1 MPPSSL
7 HILDSDPRLQ
17 RWTTLARDA
26 SSRRLTRVIA
36 PAGYHKSAFAHHLHN
51 TAVPGEAIHVTFRLA
66 HSTLRGALQL
76 VVDALALNPDT
87 FELPNLLR
95 HSGKISPSQ
104 LARAIRQ
111 DMSHE
116 SLTGLILILDDVHLL
131 DREAAAVLVQLATAD
146 PYRLHVV
153 ACVRHVDDFPARELW
168 GIPSL
173 DITDVDLAYTLDEL
187 HTFGPEHDDPYGYP
201 ALALSVR
208 QGLTPQLHMRR
219 MLSMIDEDLLA
230 ELSRAVLIPIW
241 PLTDAQAAA
250 LGVRPLLIQD
260 ALAADLPIIRPDP
273 TREHY
278 VPHPALADA
287 LLQLLTEHPEQSRD
301 AHTRLVAHNAATD
314 PVLAVR
320 HARLAQDTHRAAA
333 IATEW
338 LSRTD
343 AEAAS
348 IADDLVL
355 ELVPFES
362 SLPGRLRLRVAG
374 ALAQRARSAEG
385 IVILH
390 SLRHPAP
397 QVRPTPDDAS
407 AEDIALALA
416 RIYAMTGAY
425 ARAYE
430 ELQTAADTSTAPF
443 TKAFAAYLLVTM
455 HARGGVEW
463 SGTHGSTL
471 ETAHDWSQWV
481 LQEIKRQGP
490 TYRGDADAELMALC
504 VQTYLGHWSERGMSR
519 IHTQLNI
526 LMMQEAY
533 DTPEAGHALLLL
545 HRLLTDHGQYDLAAR
560 ALESAQRLL
569 TVSLDARPAL
579 LNAEGRAH
587 MRQGRTEEAIGT
599 LLLAEQSLNP
609 EAMDRAL
616 HAEIRLLVLCGLL
629 CLPSVPMQDVW
640 DAYKQ
645 YAQTVAF
652 MSASSQHAQNKHAL
666 MDLCLRRE
674 SLSGRGSQKL
684 GTINQQLRVQ
694 LPALLSLRCEVAPIV
709 LMTLVPYDTKDRDL
723 ALERGWQIQQ
733 AVRSVGRATVE
744 AYREALAPDY
754 VMLRSADLHVR
765 VIGTPLIEVDGVPL
779 KITPR
784 QTLLIVLLAVTRGH
798 YTRKEL
804 ADLLYEGSDATLGVA
819 ISRLYQ
825 TLRQA
830 GISDD
835 LIGQLPASNPR
846 GVLHTVQHHRITL
859 DLDAFGALNPEAFW
873 RMLGP
878 RGLDN
883 LYSGLDHEWVDEQR
897 AQWAARCPCPPQN

>member
-1 MPPSSL
+1 MYPSSP
-7 HILDSDPRLQ
+7 HTLDRDPRLQ
-17 RWTTLARDA
+17 RWTTLAHDA

-36 PAGYHKSAFAHHLHN
+36 PAGYHKSAFAHHLH
-51 TAVPGEAIHVTFRLA
+51 TVVPGEAIHVTFRYA

-76 VVDALALNPDT
+76 VVDALQLSADM
-87 FELPNLLR
+87 FELPNLLQ

-111 DMSHE
+111 DMSHDR
-116 SLTGLILILDDVHLL
+116 LAGTTLILDDVHLL
-131 DREAAAVLVQLATAD
+131 DREAAAVLVQIATAD

-168 GIPSL
+168 GVPSL

-187 HTFGPEHDDPYGYP
+187 QTFGPGHDDPYGYP

-208 QGLTPQLHMRR
+208 QGLTPQVHMRR

-230 ELSRAVLIPIW
+230 ELSRAVLVPIW
-241 PLTDAQAAA
+241 PLTSSQAAA

-260 ALAADLPIIRPDP
+260 ALAADLPIVRPDP

-287 LLQLLTEHPEQSRD
+287 LLQVLAEHPEQSRD
-301 AHTRLVAHNAATD
+301 AHTRLVTHNAATD

-320 HARLAQDTHRAAA
+320 HARLAHDTNRAAA

-338 LSRTD
+338 LTRTD

-362 SLPGRLRLRVAG
+362 ALPGRLRLRVAG
-374 ALAQRARSAEG
+374 ALAQRGRSAEA

-390 SLRHPAP
+390 GLRHPSP
-397 QVRPTPDDAS
+397 LVKPSEDDAS
-407 AEDIALALA
+407 TEDVALALA

-425 ARAYE
+425 ARAFE
-430 ELQTAADTSTAPF
+430 ELRVAADTSTVPF
-443 TKAFAAYLLVTM
+443 VRAFAAYLLVTM
-455 HARGGVEW
+455 HARGGAEG
-463 SGTHGSTL
+463 SGTHGNTL
-471 ETAHDWSQWV
+471 ETAHEWSKWT
-481 LQEIKRQGP
+481 LQELKRQGP

-526 LMMQEAY
+526 LMLQEAF
-533 DTPEAGHALLLL
+533 DRPEAGHALLLL
-545 HRLLTDHGQYDLAAR
+545 HRLLTDHGQHDLAAR
-560 ALESAQRLL
+560 TLDSAERLL
-569 TVSLDARPAL
+569 TVSLDARAAL
-579 LNAEGRAH
+579 LNAEGRALL
-587 MRQGRTEEAIGT
+587 RQGRTEEAIGT
-599 LLLAEQSLNP
+599 LLMAEQALNP

-616 HAEIRLLVLCGLL
+616 HAEIRLLILCGLL
-629 CLPSVPMQDVW
+629 CLPHAPTPDVW

-645 YAQTVAF
+645 YAQAVAY
-652 MSASSQHAQNKHAL
+652 MASPQHDQNKQAL

-674 SLSGRGSQKL
+674 SQHGRGAQKL

-694 LPALLSLRCEVAPIV
+694 LPALLNLRCEAAPIV

-744 AYREALAPDY
+744 AYREALAPEY
-754 VMLRSADLHVR
+754 AMLRSADLHVR
-765 VIGTPLIEVDGVPL
+765 VIGTPLIEVDGIPL
-779 KITPR
+779 KITPK
-784 QTLLIVLLAVTRGH
+784 QTLLIALLAVTRGH

-804 ADLLYEGSDATLGVA
+804 ADLLYEGSDSTLGVA

-825 TLRQA
+825 SLRQA
-830 GISDD
+830 GISED
-835 LIGQLPASNPR
+835 LIGQLPTSNPR
-846 GVLHTVQHHRITL
+846 GVLHTMQHHRITL
-859 DLDAFGALNPEAFW
+859 DLDAFGAHNAEAFW
-873 RMLGP
+873 RLLGP
-878 RGLDN
+878 RGLKN

-897 AQWAARCPCPPQN
+897 KQWAERCPRPAHS

>member
-1 MPPSSL
+1 MPPSSA
-7 HILDSDPRLQ
+7 HTLDRDPRLQ
-17 RWTTLARDA
+17 RWTALARDA

-36 PAGYHKSAFAHHLHN
+36 PAGYHKSAFAHHLHS
-51 TAVPGEAIHVTFRLA
+51 TAPGEAVHVTFRYA

-76 VVDALALNPDT
+76 VVDALGLDPNI
-87 FELPNLLR
+87 FELPNLLQ

-116 SLTGLILILDDVHLL
+116 RLAGITLILDDVHLL
-131 DREAAAVLVQLATAD
+131 DREAAAVLVQIATAD

-168 GIPSL
+168 SVPSL
-173 DITDVDLAYTLDEL
+173 DITDVDLAYTPDEL
-187 HTFGPEHDDPYGYP
+187 QTFGPEHNDPYGYP

-208 QGLTPQLHMRR
+208 QGLTPQVHMRR
-219 MLSMIDEDLLA
+219 MLSMIEEDLLA

-241 PLTDAQAAA
+241 PLTASQAAA
-250 LGVRPLLIQD
+250 LGVRPLLVQD

-287 LLQLLTEHPEQSRD
+287 LHQVLAEHPEQARD
-301 AHTRLVAHNAATD
+301 AHARLVTHNAATD

-320 HARLAQDTHRAAA
+320 HARLAQDTTRAAA

-338 LSRTD
+338 LTRTD

-374 ALAQRARSAEG
+374 ALAHRGRSAEA
-385 IVILH
+385 IVILNA
-390 SLRHPAP
+390 LRHPSPHVKPAD
-397 QVRPTPDDAS
+397 DDAS
-407 AEDIALALA
+407 TEDVALALA

-425 ARAYE
+425 ARAFE
-430 ELQTAADTSTAPF
+430 ELRVAANTSTTPF
-443 TKAFAAYLLVTM
+443 TRAFAAYLLVTM
-455 HARGGVEW
+455 HARGGEEV

-471 ETAHDWSQWV
+471 ETAHEWSKWA
-481 LQEIKRQGP
+481 LQEIKRHGP

-519 IHTQLNI
+519 IHSQLNI
-526 LMMQEAY
+526 LMLQEAF

-545 HRLLTDHGQYDLAAR
+545 HRLLTDHGQPDLAAR
-560 ALESAQRLL
+560 TLESAQRLL
-569 TVSLDARPAL
+569 TVSLDARAAL

-587 MRQGRTEEAIGT
+587 LRQGRTEEAIGI
-599 LLLAEQSLNP
+599 LLLAEQALNP
-609 EAMDRAL
+609 EATDRAL
-616 HAEIRLLVLCGLL
+616 HAEVRLLILCAVL
-629 CLPSVPMQDVW
+629 CLPHVPMSDVW
-640 DAYKQ
+640 EAYKQ

-652 MSASSQHAQNKHAL
+652 LASPQHEQNKQAL

-674 SLSGRGSQKL
+674 SLRGRGSQKL
-684 GTINQQLRVQ
+684 GTLNQQLRVQ
-694 LPALLSLRCEVAPIV
+694 LPALLNHRCEAAPLV

-744 AYREALAPDY
+744 AYREALAPEY
-754 VMLRSADLHVR
+754 AMLRSADLHVR
-765 VIGTPLIEVDGVPL
+765 VIGTPLIEVDGIPL
-779 KITPR
+779 KITPK

-804 ADLLYEGSDATLGVA
+804 ADLLYEGSDSTLGVA

-835 LIGQLPASNPR
+835 LIGQLPSSNPR
-846 GVLHTVQHHRITL
+846 GVLHTVRHHRVTL
-859 DLDAFGALNPEAFW
+859 DLDTFGPHNPEAFW
-873 RMLGP
+873 RALGP
-878 RGLDN
+878 RGLEN
-883 LYSGLDHEWVDEQR
+883 LFSGLDHEWVDEQR
-897 AQWAARCPCPPQN
+897 QQWAERCLRPAQP